1 MVSAFGGA
9 CRRASRSAAFATE
22 EEKSGPAPPIRA
34 RTIDA
39 PITAAS
45 TPGKRANTTGSRT
58 HSGRLGRARLPS
70 SVRSSTPEAAS
81 PCPGRLSG
89 TTTYRG
95 GWALV
100 PRSGRGGGGGRSEQG
115 RDRRLVGMARFFD
128 RRLEQRVE
136 HHPGSAGLAQPRE
149 RDVAL
154 ACEVLEPGRVFRRHR
169 HDGP

>member
-1 MVSAFGGA
+1 MVSAFDGA
-9 CRRASRSAAFATE
+9 CRSASRSAAFATE
-22 EEKSGPAPPIRA
+22 EEKSGPAPPISA
-34 RTIDA
+34 STSDA

-58 HSGRLGRARLPS
+58 HSGRLGPARLPS

-81 PCPGRLSG
+81 PCPGRPSG
-89 TTTYRG
+89 TTTYRCG
-95 GWALV
+95 PALV

-115 RDRRLVGMARFFD
+115 RDRPLVDLARVCD
-128 RRLEQRVE
+128 GRLEQRVE

-154 ACEVLEPGRVFRRHR
+154 AGELLEPGRILRRHR
-169 HDGP
+169 PHRP